1 MCTGNAAKASQK
13 SAAYQ
18 QAQIDLKFQN
28 DSALY
33 YNKEVA
39 HKLGSESNLIGYSRG
54 IGDATEKAL
63 DFAANARASKAINY
77 AEFQRRNQFQRG
89 SQLNRSRTAGRNQF
103 LALAAQNRQI
113 EYGIKKTF
121 GIGLDKNRIAQ
132 DRMFS
137 SRRSKTLAK
146 LGFKPLQP
154 LRVPHPG
161 HKRDWSKLKMALSI
175 AAGVATGGKSLALT
189 GLFDGG
195 GGGDGAG
202 DLLETGVQGV
212 TGGQG
217 GNKSRYSS
225 GR

>member
-39 HKLGSESNLIGYSRG
+39 HKIGNQSNLIGYSRG

-103 LALAAQNRQI
+103 LALAAKNRQI

-132 DRMFS
+132 DRIFS
-137 SRRSKTLAK
+137 SRSAKNRAK

-161 HKRDWSKLKMALSI
+161 HKRDWSKLKMALTI
-175 AAGVATGGKSLALT
+175 AAGVATGGKSLAAMD
-189 GLFDGG
+189 LF
-195 GGGDGAG
+195 GGGDKNV
-202 DLLETGVQGV
+202 D
-212 TGGQG
+212 
-217 GNKSRYSS
+217 S
-225 GR
+225 GPDTDTISEYMDK